1 MKQRKDLRTMKKEL
15 LNIVKLES
23 IRKRYI
29 RSCKE
34 VKNLTKMERI
44 YLREELL
51 LSIYDIED
59 RQRWVESIKNFF
71 SNALT
76 EIFAVTALY
85 NKGIN
90 GTDTIKLIWM
100 ILIIE
105 SVIQILSYS
114 INWQYKNRKKAH
126 KYIIDLIEYY
136 LK

>member
-51 LSIYDIED
+51 LSICDIED

-76 EIFAVTALY
+76 EIFAATALY

-105 SVIQILSYS
+105 GVIQILSYS

-126 KYIIDLIEYY
+126 KYTIDLIEYY